1 MSMARK
7 LVKTADSPSLWN
19 YSLSP
24 GWTQETSEILRLA
37 IIKFGCGNWKA
48 IIESKCLPGKTRS
61 QLNLQTQRMVGQQ
74 SIAQFKGIH
83 LDTRVVWKDI
93 QEKHRNNPNTF
104 VKNGLI
110 INTGNNQTKEEKDK
124 LRRANTKKYSL
135 PRSDIEAV
143 ELQVVDIEDI
153 VAEGKGK
160 RRRLKERKVLA
171 PGEGE
176 KLKARLQVL
185 RDRLATLEKELKD
198 RGVPLTE
205 PKRPRL
211 GAVSS
216 RATAAT
222 KRKRAM
228 ADDEEEEEEEAA
240 FEINDEC
247 FEAYDEDDDEEDELE
262 EEEDEEVEILEEE
275 VDDDEEVDVEGEE
288 ESGFSGEEPPSSTN
302 AGKAKEEAADIS
314 DGGIDDASLGF
325 YFGSQLQQPAAVHN
339 NQLMADSDADA
350 FAAAVLGGAEEDD
363 DVDSDFEEEPS
374 RKKRRIAPSS
384 ANGRVPPK
392 RGGAAL
398 LPKSMRPVVN

>member
-1 MSMARK
+1 MIIYIY
-7 LVKTADSPSLWN
+7 LHDS
-19 YSLSP
+19 
-24 GWTQETSEILRLA
+24 R
-37 IIKFGCGNWKA
+37 CV
-48 IIESKCLPGKTRS
+48 C
-61 QLNLQTQRMVGQQ
+61 
-74 SIAQFKGIH
+74 
-83 LDTRVVWKDI
+83 RVVSCVYR
-93 QEKHRNNPNTF
+93 HRNNPNTF

-205 PKRPRL
+205 PKRSRL

-228 ADDEEEEEEEAA
+228 ADEEEEEEEEAA

-247 FEAYDEDDDEEDELE
+247 FEAYDEDDEEEEDDL
-262 EEEDEEVEILEEE
+262 EEDEEVEILEEE
-275 VDDDEEVDVEGEE
+275 VDEDDEVEVDVEGEE
-288 ESGFSGEEPPSSTN
+288 ESGFSGDEPPSSTN

-325 YFGSQLQQPAAVHN
+325 YFGSQLQQPAAVDNNNNNN

-350 FAAAVLGGAEEDD
+350 FAAAVLGGAEEEDD

-374 RKKRRIAPSS
+374 RKKRRLAPSS
-384 ANGRVPPK
+384 ANGR
-392 RGGAAL
+392 
-398 LPKSMRPVVN
+398 